1 MKQQDFLKKH
11 IKLHPEDFIVDE
23 KLNLPIEKEGDFQ
36 VLKLKKSNLST
47 IQVVRY
53 LAKLLNLKPSDIG
66 FAGLKDK
73 YAITTQYI
81 SIPKDANLPDKVCFV
96 KKEKWE
102 QTDKPTFGKIPTFCL
117 EKIGYSKQQI
127 KVGDN
132 EGNYFEITLR
142 NLNKDLKKRIFSN
155 FEIIKRYGF
164 ANYFGEQRFGSVD
177 ARNDF
182 IFLHL
187 IKGNIEK
194 ALKTYFSIKAP
205 LKNWGKW
212 EQFYKDI
219 KGKVEQ
225 YERDLILGLKR
236 GLSFEKAIRILPK
249 NIRLMFNFAFQ
260 SFLWNEYLRQYI
272 EAKYP
277 YKRVPFIN
285 KWKLSFYLE
294 VYDFEFLKNLEIP
307 FTMQKYKTED
317 KLLRK
322 IIEKT
327 LKRYNVSPDW
337 FEKEVIGIK
346 VLTDDKRKAVCIP
359 KDLQIYSKQRDSLK
373 LKFFL
378 PKGSYA
384 TVLIRK
390 LFM

>member
-1 MKQQDFLKKH
+1 MKQDILKKH
-11 IKLHPEDFIVDE
+11 IKLEPQDFIVKE
-23 KLNLPIEKEGDFQ
+23 KIDISIKEDGDFQ
-36 VLKLKKSNLST
+36 IFKLKKSNLST
-47 IQVVRY
+47 IQVIRF
-53 LAKLLNLKPSDIG
+53 LAHLLKIKPSEIG

-81 SIPKDANLPDKVCFV
+81 SVPKGVNLPEKVCFE
-96 KKEKWE
+96 KKEKWKE
-102 QTDKPTFGKIPTFCL
+102 TTKPNFGKTPTFCL
-117 EKIGYSKQQI
+117 EKLGHSDKPIS
-127 KVGDN
+127 VGDN
-132 EGNYFEITLR
+132 EGNYFEITVK

-155 FEIIKRYGF
+155 FEIVKKYGF

-187 IKGNIEK
+187 MKGNIEK

-205 LKNWGKW
+205 LKNWGNW
-212 EQFYKDI
+212 ELFYKDI

-225 YERDLILGLKR
+225 YEKDLILGLKR
-236 GLSFEKAIRILPK
+236 GLPFEKAIRILPK

-260 SFLWNEYLRQYI
+260 SFLWNEYLRKYI
-272 EAKYP
+272 ESKYP

-294 VYDFEFLKNLEIP
+294 VYDFEYLRNLEIP
-307 FTMQKYKTED
+307 FTMKKFKTND
-317 KLLRK
+317 KLLKR
-322 IIEKT
+322 IIEQT
-327 LKRYNVSPDW
+327 LKKYNVQPDW
-337 FEKEVIGIK
+337 FEKEIIGIK

-359 KDLQIYSKQRDSLK
+359 RDLKISSKQKDSLK
-373 LKFFL
+373 LEFFL